1 MKKKKQPEPIT
12 LLGQRIKMMENRIE
26 RLKARLLDKY
36 VRDPLEVKQIQKSI
50 ERLEDDVKTCKVRDV
65 EDVLDGYEGYDT

>member
-36 VRDPLEVKQIQKSI
+36 VRDPLEVKQIRKSI